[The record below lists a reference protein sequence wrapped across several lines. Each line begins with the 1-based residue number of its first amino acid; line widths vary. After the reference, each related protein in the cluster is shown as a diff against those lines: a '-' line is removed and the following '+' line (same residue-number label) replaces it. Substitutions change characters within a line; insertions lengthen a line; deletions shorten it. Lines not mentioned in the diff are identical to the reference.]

1 MGRHHDKRATKVR
14 RLERRRRNELDRKQ
28 RQAEREPEVFVGV
41 EDGAPD
47 DQLNPQRGPDAW
59 HTVGVVIAPT
69 TKLIDD
75 FCQAIR
81 ANAGHP
87 AFVLAKWNG
96 GSKDHRQP
104 RQLSFARGFVG
115 AIRAFPEV
123 RTYVFAI
130 QAKYIT
136 KLWDM
141 YITGGNPDKIGQ
153 IVTRKDGKDV
163 VRWGPMGVRLNNKP
177 QFVEFE
183 MDLKRAPV
191 VFWTAMALG
200 ELYTIATERIGHKPI
215 WHLLCDRL
223 PSDSSGRGLAV
234 IVKLLSG
241 LSKERITLHTKASDD
256 HRPDNDGELLA
267 DCVATWAKDYLEH
280 PERPTS
286 KALQAIFDDQT
297 LTDGFNLRRKYV
309 GEPPPETTTATSES
323 PSP

>member
-1 MGRHHDKRATKVR
+1 
-14 RLERRRRNELDRKQ
+14 L
-28 RQAEREPEVFVGV
+28 RQVEREPEIFVGV

-59 HTVGVVIAPT
+59 HTVGVVIGPT
-69 TKLIDD
+69 TKHIED

-81 ANAGHP
+81 AHAGHP

-104 RQLSFARGFVG
+104 RQMSFAHGFVG
-115 AIRAFPEV
+115 AMRVFPDV
-123 RTYVFAI
+123 QTYVFAI

-136 KLWDM
+136 KLWSM
-141 YITGGNPDKIGQ
+141 YINADNPNKLGQ
-153 IVTRKDGKDV
+153 IVRRRDGKDV

-191 VFWTAMALG
+191 LLWTAMALG
-200 ELYTIATERIGHKPI
+200 ELYTIATDRIGHKPI

-223 PSDSSGRGLAV
+223 PSDASGKGLAV
-234 IVKLLSG
+234 IVKLLSS
-241 LSKERITLHTKASDD
+241 LSKERITLHTKASND

-280 PERPTS
+280 PDRPTS
-286 KALQAIFDDQT
+286 KALQAIFDDPI
-297 LTDGFNLRRKYV
+297 LTEGFHLRRKYV
-309 GEPPPETTTATSES
+309 GEAPPETTTATSES

>member
-14 RLERRRRNELDRKQ
+14 RLDRRRQNAQDRKQ
-28 RQAEREPEVFVGV
+28 RQSEREPEVFVGV

-59 HTVGVVIAPT
+59 HTVGVVVGPT
-69 TKLIDD
+69 TEHIDN
-75 FCQAIR
+75 FCNAIK

-87 AFVLAKWNG
+87 SFVLAKWNAG
-96 GSKDHRQP
+96 TKDHRQP

-115 AIRAFPEV
+115 AMRTFPEV

-136 KLWDM
+136 TLWNR
-141 YITGGNPDKIGQ
+141 YIEGGNPEKLGQ

-163 VRWGPMGVRLNNKP
+163 VRWGPMGVRLNDKP
-177 QFVEFE
+177 QFIEFE

-191 VFWTAMALG
+191 VFWTATALG
-200 ELYTIATERIGHKPI
+200 ELYTIATDRIGHKPI

-223 PSDSSGRGLAV
+223 PSDSSGKGLAV
-234 IVKLLSG
+234 IVKLLSH
-241 LSKERITLHTKASDD
+241 LSKERITLHTKSSND
-256 HRPDNDGELLA
+256 HRPDTDAEVLS
-267 DCVATWAKDYLEH
+267 DCVATWAKDFLEH
-280 PERPTS
+280 PDRPTS
-286 KALQAIFDDQT
+286 KALQAIFDDPS
-297 LTDGFNLRRKYV
+297 LTDGFNLRRKFI
-309 GEPPPETTTATSES
+309 EDPPETTTATGGS